1 MPSTDT
7 LQGPAARHRTLRWFK
22 REEAGLS
29 SWKHAAVRCDAAAR
43 CNGRHVELHPKC
55 TRSHL
60 NPHAIVSERVGVD
73 DSCHWFAFYYER
85 DGARRQATRKAAIG
99 RGYLQRAVV
108 DEAGVGGLEDAA
120 AAATT

>member
-1 MPSTDT
+1 MDT
-7 LQGPAARHRTLRWFK
+7 PQGPAARRRTLRWFK
-22 REEAGLS
+22 REEAGS
-29 SWKHAAVRCDAAAR
+29 SSRKHAAVRCDAAAR

-73 DSCHWFAFYYER
+73 YRALRFASHYER

-99 RGYLQRAVV
+99 RGYLQRAVI